1 MTGNKPEILA
11 PCGNM
16 TSLKAAIAAGADA
29 CYLAGNSFG
38 ARAYADNFS
47 ETELLEAIDIAHLH
61 DVKIYLTANTL
72 VKENEMYILKKSL
85 IPLYEAGLDA
95 VLVQDNAKAAV
106 GCSVILHQG
115 TELILKDRSALITGY
130 HIYHPRQL
138 SSLIIYYLNMRIQST
153 SAYYILW
160 SKLLTFCNKFHQR
173 VTVLFRSG

>member
-38 ARAYADNFS
+38 ARAYATNFS

-61 DVKIYLTANTL
+61 GVKIYLTANTL

-95 VLVQDNAKAAV
+95 VLVQDFGVLRMIKKEFPELPIHTSTQMNITSPA
-106 GCSVILHQG
+106 CS
-115 TELILKDRSALITGY
+115 
-130 HIYHPRQL
+130 
-138 SSLIIYYLNMRIQST
+138 
-153 SAYYILW
+153 
-160 SKLLTFCNKFHQR
+160 NKEKCR
-173 VTVLFRSG
+173 YRA